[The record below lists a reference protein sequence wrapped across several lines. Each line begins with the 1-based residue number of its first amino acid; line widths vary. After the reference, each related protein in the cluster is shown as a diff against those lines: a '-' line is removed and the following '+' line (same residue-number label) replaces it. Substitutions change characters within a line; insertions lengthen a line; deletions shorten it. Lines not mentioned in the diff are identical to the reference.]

1 MTNIR
6 IDHNLKFKTAT
17 LGCFL
22 RLPLDKKT
30 LALANIL
37 ACMQSN
43 ATKEFPGINLHLKR
57 EVGTVVPTSLLI
69 VTAGQPYPR
78 QV

>member
-43 ATKEFPGINLHLKR
+43 ASKSSGYKYSGKDFF
-57 EVGTVVPTSLLI
+57 
-69 VTAGQPYPR
+69 
-78 QV
+78 

>member
-37 ACMQSN
+37 AYMQSN
-43 ATKEFPGINLHLKR
+43 ATKEFPGINLQ
-57 EVGTVVPTSLLI
+57 
-69 VTAGQPYPR
+69 A
-78 QV
+78 

>member
-37 ACMQSN
+37 AVCRVMLVKVFQ
-43 ATKEFPGINLHLKR
+43 G
-57 EVGTVVPTSLLI
+57 
-69 VTAGQPYPR
+69 
-78 QV
+78 

>member
-37 ACMQSN
+37 GPDN
-43 ATKEFPGINLHLKR
+43 KT
-57 EVGTVVPTSLLI
+57 
-69 VTAGQPYPR
+69 PYPAHSAEGPTT
-78 QV
+78 

>member
-1 MTNIR
+1 MTNIS

-37 ACMQSN
+37 ACMQGN
-43 ATKEFPGINLHLKR
+43 ASKAFPGIKR
-57 EVGTVVPTSLLI
+57 SEEHTSEL
-69 VTAGQPYPR
+69 QSQR
-78 QV
+78 

>member
-22 RLPLDKKT
+22 RLPLDKKNT
-30 LALANIL
+30 
-37 ACMQSN
+37 
-43 ATKEFPGINLHLKR
+43 GIGEYLSMYAK
-57 EVGTVVPTSLLI
+57 
-69 VTAGQPYPR
+69 
-78 QV
+78 